1 MTVEVWWSTLT
12 AAGHR
17 LLGLLD
23 ATERARVDSFTR
35 PADRGRSLLGAA
47 LLRVA
52 VASHLGIDPAEVV
65 VDRTCAECG
74 GPHGAPRIL
83 HPGTPGPWVSISHS
97 GLLVVVALSPLGPVG
112 VDVQRIEDLPD
123 PAMGPGWVR
132 REALLKAR
140 VATPEQTAPD
150 TQPTEPPAGGTVR
163 ELKAPLDGYVA
174 ALATRTETDLEY
186 QVRVRDPVRDGV
198 PWSSWFSP

>member
-12 AAGHR
+12 AAGHG

-23 ATERARVDSFTR
+23 ATERARVQSLAR
-35 PADRGRSLLGAA
+35 PADRGRSLIGAA

-52 VASHLGIDPAEVV
+52 VASHLGIDPADVV
-65 VDRTCAECG
+65 VDRTCVECG

-83 HPGTPGPWVSISHS
+83 RPGASGPWVSVSHS
-97 GLLVVVALSPLGPVG
+97 GLLVVVVLSPLGPVG
-112 VDVQRIEDLPD
+112 VDVQRIADLTD
-123 PAMGPGWVR
+123 PAMGPAWVR

-140 VATPEQTAPD
+140 AATPEQTSPGARPA
-150 TQPTEPPAGGTVR
+150 EAPAGGTAR

-174 ALATRTETDLEY
+174 ALATLTKADLEY
-186 QVRVRDPVRDGV
+186 QVRVRDPARDGAS
-198 PWSSWFSP
+198 WSSWFSP

>member
-17 LLGLLD
+17 LLDLLD
-23 ATERARVDSFTR
+23 ATERTRVESLAR

-52 VASHLGIDPAEVV
+52 VASHLGIDPADVV

-83 HPGTPGPWVSISHS
+83 RPGASGPWASVSHS
-97 GLLVVVALSPLGPVG
+97 GLLVVVALNPQGPVG
-112 VDVQRIEDLPD
+112 VDVQRIADLTD
-123 PAMGPGWVR
+123 PAMGPDWVR
-132 REALLKAR
+132 REALFKAGA
-140 VATPEQTAPD
+140 ATPEPASPD
-150 TQPTEPPAGGTVR
+150 MGPAEPPAGGTAR

-174 ALATRTETDLEY
+174 ALATRTETDLED
-186 QVRVRDPVRDGV
+186 QVRVRDPVRDGA